1 MYTDRGVKFSH
12 TEDDGTSMYDSGCAL
27 MQDDFARALLDGTPM
42 PIALEDALNWTAA
55 GLLSNDSA
63 INGSAPVSIPAY

>member
-1 MYTDRGVKFSH
+1 
-12 TEDDGTSMYDSGCAL
+12 MYDSGCAL